1 MIISTSHRLFPGTN
15 TTWSPDRAYRYFLR
29 RPWEEQL
36 SFGFADAGLLGE
48 QETRPP
54 IAFLL
59 LNPST
64 ADELK
69 DDPTVA
75 RCRRFAVAWGYGEV
89 MILNAFAYRA
99 TDPKDMKAQADP
111 VGPDNDTTIQTAV
124 STVLDLGGRIVCGW
138 GNHGSHMQRTTA
150 LLQVLGQWRDHPQLL
165 GFPKTKSGDPG
176 HPLYLR
182 KDVLLTPLFEE

>member
-1 MIISTSHRLFPGTN
+1 MAAPDLF
-15 TTWSPDRAYRYFLR
+15 S
-29 RPWEEQL
+29 
-36 SFGFADAGLLGE
+36 E
-48 QETRPP
+48 QETEAASGATQEVRPP

-64 ADELK
+64 ADEVK

-75 RCRRFAVAWGYGEV
+75 RCRRFAVDWGYGEV

-111 VGPDNDTTIQTAV
+111 VGPDNDETIQTVV
-124 STVLDLGGRIVCGW
+124 STVLELGGRIVCGW
-138 GNHGSHMQRTTA
+138 GNHGSHLQRTTA
-150 LLQVLGQWRDHPQLL
+150 LLEVLSQWRDHPQLL

-182 KDVLLTPLFEE
+182 KDVLLTPLFKE